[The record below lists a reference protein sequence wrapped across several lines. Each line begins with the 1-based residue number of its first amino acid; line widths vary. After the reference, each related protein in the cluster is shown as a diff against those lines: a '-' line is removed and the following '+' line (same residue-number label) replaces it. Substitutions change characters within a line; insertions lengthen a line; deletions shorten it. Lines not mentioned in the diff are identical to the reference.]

1 MLDPLACSTSFH
13 SLEHVS
19 ASALHHPLSV
29 ASFSSKCQILIS
41 VCVTVFPLCHYP
53 VMDLEK
59 RQDGMMRA
67 VFPQKLIS
75 NKTDAG
81 WGQIV
86 QPAPLDSP
94 DTCHF
99 PHVLTSVS
107 HSPPSSPVPAPT
119 VLGRLHHTLCDLS
132 QRPQASVLPCE

>member
-1 MLDPLACSTSFH
+1 MLDPLACSFH

-29 ASFSSKCQILIS
+29 ASFSSKCQILQFAP
-41 VCVTVFPLCHYP
+41 VLTLCHYP

-81 WGQIV
+81 WGQLL
-86 QPAPLDSP
+86 QPA
-94 DTCHF
+94 

-107 HSPPSSPVPAPT
+107 HSLPSSPVPAPT
-119 VLGRLHHTLCDLS
+119 VLGRLHPSH
-132 QRPQASVLPCE
+132 AA